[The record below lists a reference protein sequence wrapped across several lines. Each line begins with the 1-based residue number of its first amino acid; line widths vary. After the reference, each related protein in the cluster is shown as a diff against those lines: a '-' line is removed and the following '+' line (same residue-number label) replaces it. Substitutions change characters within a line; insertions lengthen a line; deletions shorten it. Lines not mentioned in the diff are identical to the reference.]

1 MTKRDFIA
9 LDVVWQKNM
18 ITTGIPITTISQV
31 LGHINIETTK
41 IYLSLDSENLKECSL
56 NFENI
61 HLERGELL

>member
-1 MTKRDFIA
+1 
-9 LDVVWQKNM
+9 M

-31 LGHINIETTK
+31 LGHTNIETTK

-61 HLERGELL
+61 RLERGELL